1 MQLKENEKIRVVP
14 ENFEETFDATINKID
29 DDYVYFNLD
38 NNVLGAGEVFDA
50 YVISNNGILF
60 FTTKVEKIEDNIV
73 SFTKKIKLEQ
83 LQRRQYV
90 RVKLDNDV
98 EILNNE
104 NEKLIDAWFVDISV
118 GGFKINLK
126 STIDISKKYL
136 IKFKLYEKDMI
147 LPFSIIAQNKEMEN
161 LYTISARFENISN
174 NDKITLVQYCYKKQ
188 AVDIEEK

>member
-38 NNVLGAGEVFDA
+38 NNVLGAGEVFDD

-104 NEKLIDAWFVDISV
+104 NEKLVDDFLKEV
-118 GGFKINLK
+118 GK
-126 STIDISKKYL
+126 
-136 IKFKLYEKDMI
+136 
-147 LPFSIIAQNKEMEN
+147 
-161 LYTISARFENISN
+161 
-174 NDKITLVQYCYKKQ
+174 
-188 AVDIEEK
+188 